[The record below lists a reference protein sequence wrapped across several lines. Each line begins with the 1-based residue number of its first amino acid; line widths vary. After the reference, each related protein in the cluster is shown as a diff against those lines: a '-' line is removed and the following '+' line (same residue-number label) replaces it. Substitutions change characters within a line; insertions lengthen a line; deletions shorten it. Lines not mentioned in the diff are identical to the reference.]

1 MLRFAGRLKPKND
14 MTVSV
19 ALAPISLCSVRVR
32 EDVDA
37 EMEKSGTIR
46 VKTKPRRRPLPVA
59 ATAMLNVP
67 PGVFGAT
74 ETIIVEKNVEFGNS
88 ENVDGLTFTVM
99 PGGRGVTEKDTVPLS
114 PLIED
119 VVIVEVAE
127 KPWPMDIVENARG
140 ENTEKSWVRT
150 RIATE
155 W

>member
-1 MLRFAGRLKPKND
+1 MRRFTGRLKLKND
-14 MTVSV
+14 VTVSV
-19 ALAPISLCSVRVR
+19 ALAPISWCSVRVR
-32 EDVDA
+32 EGVDA
-37 EMEKSGTIR
+37 EMEKSGTIS

-74 ETIIVEKNVEFGNS
+74 ETINVEEDVEFGNS
-88 ENVDGLTFTVM
+88 ENVDGLTLTAM
-99 PGGRGVTEKDTVPLS
+99 PGGSGVTEKDTVPLR

-119 VVIVEVAE
+119 VVMGELAE
-127 KPWPMDIVENARG
+127 KPWPMDIVEDARG
-140 ENTEKSWVRT
+140 EKTEKSWVRT